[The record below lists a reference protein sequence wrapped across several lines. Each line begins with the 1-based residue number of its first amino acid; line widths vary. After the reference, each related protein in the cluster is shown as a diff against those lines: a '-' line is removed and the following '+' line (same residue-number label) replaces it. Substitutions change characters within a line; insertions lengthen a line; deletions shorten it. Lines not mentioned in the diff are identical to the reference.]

1 MGNTN
6 QILCIRN
13 IEIETLGS
21 LGQYLLDDGYTITD
35 ILANKN
41 AIRSQKLNQY
51 DFVFILGGPMS
62 VNDNYDFLVE
72 EKKLIQSAIEHEV
85 PVLGICLGSQLIASA
100 CGGLVYKGLR
110 KEIGWG
116 NVDITDSGLNS
127 IFRDVPNRRMIAF
140 HWHGDT
146 FSLPNETEV
155 LATSDLYIQ
164 AFRYK
169 CAVGIQFHLEVDK
182 QMIKNWSK
190 CYQRE
195 LTADKISAESLLLDK
210 DKKFSELRSLSKQ
223 VYTNFKNYLR
233 N

>member
-6 QILCIRN
+6 QILCIKN

-21 LGQYLLDDGYTITD
+21 FREYLLDDGFAITD
-35 ILANKN
+35 ILANKK
-41 AIRSQKLNQY
+41 AIQSQKLSEY

-62 VNDNYDFLVE
+62 VNDNYDYLIE
-72 EKKLIQSAIEHEV
+72 EKKLIQNAIEHGV

-100 CGGLVYKGLR
+100 CGGSVYKGLE
-110 KEIGWG
+110 KQIGWG
-116 NVDITDSGLNS
+116 NVDITDSGFKS
-127 IFRDVPNRRMIAF
+127 IFRGIPEKKMVAF

-146 FSLPNETEV
+146 FSLPSETEI
-155 LATSDLYIQ
+155 LATSNLYIQ

-182 QMIKNWSK
+182 EMIKNWSK
-190 CYQRE
+190 CYQLE
-195 LTADKISAESLLLDK
+195 LDADNISTETLLNDK
-210 DKKFSELRSLSKQ
+210 DKKFSEIKSLSKR
-223 VYTNFKNYLR
+223 VYNNFKNYVG